1 MQTIARCLL
10 AEQAWLSYAAFSLL
24 VENDTMALV
33 KKSTLGARP
42 RKALTLSLEPMAAPK
57 RTARKSAPTRAA
69 TVVQRIDQATQELAS
84 GLAEASAASTELQQ
98 SMDRISSGAEEAAGA
113 AQESLGAIAALGT
126 AFEKARER
134 AEEARRRS
142 ESVQTAFQD
151 AGVEIDTSVAAIE
164 LNARRQVGT
173 VAIIGSLETTASQIG
188 EIGRAV
194 ADLSEQTSLLA
205 LNAAIEAARA
215 GDSGQAFAVVA
226 DEVRAL
232 AESSESNASEIQSLA
247 HGIADEVRIV
257 AKRIE
262 AAARTA
268 TTEADAGR
276 GVIARLEAGRTE
288 LALLGADMQQ
298 ILLAAVEADGATREA
313 ERGAEQVG
321 SAAEEQSAAAAEAQ
335 QAIEQQSVSLDQS
348 QQTAEELGRLATTLQ
363 GSDAGHPAAVDVAAA
378 AEQLSATV
386 QELSGASSQIQVA
399 IEQIGRGAEIQ
410 AAATLQAN
418 SAMGQIE
425 KAASLAQDQSAQT
438 ANRIAALVAD
448 VNGSR
453 DTVDR
458 LAAGV
463 DASLDETRAVLAL
476 LATLIETGRRI
487 EKITDSLALIAV
499 QTNMLAVS
507 GSVEATRAAEV
518 GLGFANVAGDIR
530 KLSRESALNAER
542 AKDSVRAIQDQIGSV
557 RRDLDQIVGA
567 AEGEVARNRAM
578 VERLRLIMGDLE
590 AAQMASRGI
599 SDDADAIL
607 RSVREVKSG
616 TEQIA
621 TAAELASGAAREAA
635 SAARQQSQGAEML
648 AAAIEEIASLA
659 NALTNTAAA

>member
-1 MQTIARCLL
+1 
-10 AEQAWLSYAAFSLL
+10 
-24 VENDTMALV
+24 
-33 KKSTLGARP
+33 
-42 RKALTLSLEPMAAPK
+42 
-57 RTARKSAPTRAA
+57 
-69 TVVQRIDQATQELAS
+69 
-84 GLAEASAASTELQQ
+84 
-98 SMDRISSGAEEAAGA
+98 
-113 AQESLGAIAALGT
+113 
-126 AFEKARER
+126 
-134 AEEARRRS
+134 
-142 ESVQTAFQD
+142 
-151 AGVEIDTSVAAIE
+151 
-164 LNARRQVGT
+164 
-173 VAIIGSLETTASQIG
+173 
-188 EIGRAV
+188 
-194 ADLSEQTSLLA
+194 
-205 LNAAIEAARA
+205 
-215 GDSGQAFAVVA
+215 
-226 DEVRAL
+226 
-232 AESSESNASEIQSLA
+232 
-247 HGIADEVRIV
+247 
-257 AKRIE
+257 
-262 AAARTA
+262 
-268 TTEADAGR
+268 
-276 GVIARLEAGRTE
+276 
-288 LALLGADMQQ
+288 LLGADMQQ